1 MVYGQGADPRNATL
15 KDGTTVAGAGY
26 LLTNDSTNNKLDLT
40 AATEIAIGISAAESS
55 RDAAGTLDATN
66 ATVSF
71 YPLGGM
77 FMVASAASQTWTTGL
92 TVYIGAGGLIT
103 TTAGSNKKLGL
114 YIGEGEVTSSSAGD
128 LVPVMTAG
136 AAIA

>member
-1 MVYGQGADPRNATL
+1 
-15 KDGTTVAGAGY
+15 
-26 LLTNDSTNNKLDLT
+26 
-40 AATEIAIGISAAESS
+40 
-55 RDAAGTLDATN
+55 
-66 ATVSF
+66 
-71 YPLGGM
+71 
-77 FMVASAASQTWTTGL
+77 MVASAASQTWTTGL
-92 TVYIGAGGLIT
+92 TVYIGASGLIT